1 MDVTAWTG
9 DLPRLLLM
17 GVVLVVPGALGVHL
31 LGLRGILGWALG
43 PLVAASVAG
52 AGAVICARAGLRWG
66 APVLVVG
73 LAVFVVVCACVGRL
87 FPARGEWRATEDR
100 VGTPDHRVLALIV
113 PVSWLAVVVPVMSCS
128 TPASPIQQYD
138 PVFHMNALWLI
149 LRDGN
154 ASSFGGLTR
163 MFGMDTTTATVPT
176 GWHALLAPF
185 ASATTIVETVNTF
198 SLLVPLVW
206 LIGMAALTAQLL
218 PGRREAPVLVVALAP
233 LVVEYPTYMLTKY
246 PAWPNALAMALLP
259 ALIALGVAVAT
270 SWQGRERHAGE
281 NPVGRF
287 AVLWVFLLLGACL
300 VHPLAGLSVALLGL
314 PAAVVAL
321 VRRWAHLTG
330 KGRGQRAG
338 AEVLVALLAAVGTPV
353 LLMSVPALSEKLA
366 AMTGAYQTVPNVD
379 WYNPLKALVLWPIV
393 DMQASTALVEI
404 QLAVAVVVAL
414 LTLVGLAHSLRSRA
428 GQFLLAS
435 WVGAYLLTLT
445 TLMRSGPLLPLAGLW
460 YMSSHRAMAVQ
471 AVIQLPIMA
480 QGMRALWGSLS
491 AVGQRP
497 PSGHARHRRTRDLLL
512 PGSLVLALVGGAA
525 TAPSRA
531 DLTWRVY
538 SLESPFVSVMLTDAT
553 EDLASRA
560 DGLLPEDAMVLGDPF
575 NGSAYLQVLGD
586 RAVVFPQL
594 YFRDSNVDE
603 EYLRLHFSEI
613 ASDPQV
619 CTILRARGIG
629 YAWVDTN
636 SWHAG
641 ADQALVS
648 PGLYGVELTRGFEVL
663 ATAGTVT
670 LVRITACG

>member
-1 MDVTAWTG
+1 MDVTAWLG

-17 GVVLVVPGALGVHL
+17 GVVLVVPGAIGVRL
-31 LGLRGILGWALG
+31 FGVRGILGWALG
-43 PLVAASVAG
+43 PVVAASVAG
-52 AGAVICARAGLRWG
+52 VGAVVCAATGVVWGAPTLAAGFGVFVVLCAVAGRRHSARAGEHTAGAGAG
-66 APVLVVG
+66 APS
-73 LAVFVVVCACVGRL
+73 R
-87 FPARGEWRATEDR
+87 RA
-100 VGTPDHRVLALIV
+100 LALV
-113 PVSWLAVVVPVMSCS
+113 LPVSWLAVIAPVMARS

-163 MFGMDTTTATVPT
+163 MFGMDTTSATVPT
-176 GWHALLAPF
+176 GWHALVAPF

-206 LIGMAALTAQLL
+206 LIGMAALTGQLL

-233 LVVEYPTYMLTKY
+233 VVVEYPTYMLTKY

-270 SWQGRERHAGE
+270 SWRGRGGRDG
-281 NPVGRF
+281 VG
-287 AVLWVFLLLGACL
+287 ALVAHMVLWVFLLLGACL
-300 VHPLAGLSVALLGL
+300 VHPLAGLSLLVLGL

-321 VRRWAHLTG
+321 VRRWARLA
-330 KGRGQRAG
+330 GRGRGRRAG
-338 AEVLVALLAAVGTPV
+338 AEVLVALLTVVGTPV
-353 LLMSVPALSEKLA
+353 IVMSVPTLSEKLA
-366 AMTGAYQTVPNVD
+366 GMTDAYQTVPNVD

-393 DMQASTALVEI
+393 DPQASGALVET
-404 QLAVAVVVAL
+404 QLALAVVVGL
-414 LTLVGLAHSLRSRA
+414 LTLVGLAHGLRSRA
-428 GQFLLAS
+428 GQFLFAS
-435 WVGAYLLTLT
+435 WVGAYMLTLT

-471 AVIQLPIMA
+471 AVVQLPIMA
-480 QGMRALWGSLS
+480 QGLRALWALLRD
-491 AVGQRP
+491 AEQRP
-497 PSGHARHRRTRDLLL
+497 PREHARHRRTRDLLL
-512 PGSLVLALVGGAA
+512 PTALVLVLVGGAA

-538 SLESPFVSVMLTDAT
+538 SRESPFVSVMLTDAT

-560 DGLLPEDAMVLGDPF
+560 DELLPEDALVLGDPF
-575 NGSAYLQVLGD
+575 NGSAYVQVLGD

-594 YFRDSNVDE
+594 YFRDSNADE
-603 EYLRLHFSEI
+603 EYLRLHFSELT
-613 ASDPQV
+613 SDPQV
-619 CTILRARGIG
+619 CTILRARDIG
-629 YAWVDTN
+629 YAWIDTN

-641 ADQALVS
+641 EDQALLS
-648 PGLYGVELTRGFEVL
+648 PGLYGIDLRHGFEVL
-663 ATAGTVT
+663 ATADTVS